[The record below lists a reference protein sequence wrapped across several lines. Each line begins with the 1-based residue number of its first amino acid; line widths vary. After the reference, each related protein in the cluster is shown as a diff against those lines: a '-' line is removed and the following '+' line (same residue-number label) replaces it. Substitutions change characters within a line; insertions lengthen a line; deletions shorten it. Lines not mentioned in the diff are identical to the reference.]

1 MPILTVK
8 QPHKDHSQSIL
19 FSPGRTVR
27 DVLVEHDIG
36 IRTACNGTGA
46 CGLCRIRITAGNG
59 GEPSANERAGLG
71 EAELSTGVRLAC
83 QTRAKGN
90 VSIEILNPAL
100 PSAWRRLDEMPS
112 PAPRPPSS
120 EHSDSNGECSLGA
133 AVDLGTTHISITVLD
148 LSNGKR
154 LTGRRGLN
162 PQASTG
168 ADVMTR
174 LVTSAGSSKDAQR
187 LSSQVIRA
195 IGEGLSEI
203 ATRDGTDLARVKRV
217 VIVGNTAMLAL
228 LSLKNYNLLLD
239 PRWWTEAIDCLPL
252 ETSFWAASWG
262 ISRDAEIT
270 VIPPL
275 AGFVGS
281 DLLAGVIATGLMEQQ
296 PGSLF
301 IDFGTNSELALWDG
315 ETLWVTSAAGGPAFE
330 GSGLSC
336 GMPAEPG
343 AVFRVQDSAETGWL
357 SFEVLGGNEPRGMC
371 GSGVVDLV
379 VSLVRERLL
388 NEKGKFAATVPE
400 SGFKLCNGVVLTRK
414 DVDILQRAK
423 AAIGTALHVLLAKA
437 GRGYLD
443 LRRICIGGVFG
454 RYLNIRNAQE
464 IGLLPPVP
472 DRIVETLGNT
482 ALAGAELLLA
492 KPDAGE
498 RVESVRS
505 RAKII
510 NLSNCDDFEALFL
523 DNLYLRQV
531 IEEDHDE
538 ITRRS

>member
-1 MPILTVK
+1 M
-8 QPHKDHSQSIL
+8 L

-27 DVLVEHDIG
+27 DILVEHDIG

-46 CGLCRIRITAGNG
+46 CGLCRIRIMKGNA
-59 GEPSANERAGLG
+59 GEPTANERAGLG

-90 VSIEILNPAL
+90 ISIEILNPAL
-100 PSAWRRLDEMPS
+100 PSSWRRLDEMPF
-112 PAPRPPSS
+112 PAPLPPGR
-120 EHSDSNGECSLGA
+120 EHPGSNGERSFGA
-133 AVDLGTTHISITVLD
+133 AVDLGTTHISLAVLD
-148 LSNGKR
+148 LSNGQR

-168 ADVMTR
+168 PDVMTR
-174 LVTSAGSSKDAQR
+174 LVTSAESPKEAQR

-203 ATRDGTDLARVKRV
+203 ATRDGIDLARVTRV

-228 LSLKNYNLLLD
+228 LTLKNYNLLLD

-252 ETSFWAASWG
+252 ETSFWKASWG
-262 ISRDAEIT
+262 ISREAEIK

-281 DLLAGVIATGLMEQQ
+281 DLLGGVVATGLMEQQ

-357 SFEVLGGNEPRGMC
+357 SFEVLGGNEPRGVC

-400 SGFKLCNGVVLTRK
+400 AGFKLCNGVVLTRK

-437 GRGYLD
+437 DRGYPD

-454 RYLNIRNAQE
+454 RYLNVRNAQE

-472 DRIVETLGNT
+472 DQIVETLGNT
-482 ALAGAELLLA
+482 ALAGAEILLS

-498 RVESVRS
+498 RIEYVRS

-510 NLSNCDDFEALFL
+510 NLSNCADFEELFL

-538 ITRRS
+538 VTCRS